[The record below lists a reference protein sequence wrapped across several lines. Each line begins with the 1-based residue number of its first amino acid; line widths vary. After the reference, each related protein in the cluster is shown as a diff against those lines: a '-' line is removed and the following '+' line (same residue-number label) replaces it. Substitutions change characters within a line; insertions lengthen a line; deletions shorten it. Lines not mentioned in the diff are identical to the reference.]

1 MTKIL
6 MLVAVWRRPEI
17 LAMFINNLER
27 VQCDYAEVLPF
38 FILSPE
44 DPELNQV
51 EALTDGYLSTFAK
64 NDPLGEKLNIGLLQ
78 ALELDWNYMIGMGSD
93 DLFTIHMWQQ
103 LEDYFMTGEPYFGFI
118 NFHAYDYY
126 GGRAKFIPEYHL
138 NLNDELTC
146 IGPGRCLRRD
156 VIETVIPLYP
166 AIHSG
171 LDGNSDKKLQA
182 AGFKPALIDNGN
194 IPTICDVKTNCHLT
208 PWEYF
213 DDMGEDVDGQF
224 IQDVFCIRKPCKA
237 MPLDEFHMQ
246 VLKGATEITRK
257 ESFEQRNYEHYEAY
271 GKLRYSSIESYKTV
285 ISRKHKKQ

>member
-103 LEDYFMTGEPYFGFI
+103 SEDYFMTGEPY
-118 NFHAYDYY
+118 
-126 GGRAKFIPEYHL
+126 
-138 NLNDELTC
+138 
-146 IGPGRCLRRD
+146 
-156 VIETVIPLYP
+156 
-166 AIHSG
+166 
-171 LDGNSDKKLQA
+171 
-182 AGFKPALIDNGN
+182 
-194 IPTICDVKTNCHLT
+194 
-208 PWEYF
+208 
-213 DDMGEDVDGQF
+213 
-224 IQDVFCIRKPCKA
+224 
-237 MPLDEFHMQ
+237 
-246 VLKGATEITRK
+246 
-257 ESFEQRNYEHYEAY
+257 
-271 GKLRYSSIESYKTV
+271 
-285 ISRKHKKQ
+285 